1 MNTIDHGSARASTRQ
16 AAPLMA
22 SPQPEADCDKIASV
36 LEKVEV
42 GEATPAEVDYLI
54 DHAQDC
60 SPCFSSIDKQ
70 RLFIAFVQ
78 GNVRQKGVPAALAAS
93 IRQSIAQEVSA

>member
-1 MNTIDHGSARASTRQ
+1 MDTINYGTGRSTQ
-16 AAPLMA
+16 TAPLPDA
-22 SPQPEADCDKIASV
+22 AEAETDCDKIAAV
-36 LEKVEV
+36 LDRVEAGDV
-42 GEATPAEVDYLI
+42 SPEEVDYLL

-78 GNVRQKGVPAALAAS
+78 GNVRLKGVPAELANAIRAS
-93 IRQSIAQEVSA
+93 IEYAIPAQ

>member
-1 MNTIDHGSARASTRQ
+1 MNTTNHGAAR
-16 AAPLMA
+16 
-22 SPQPEADCDKIASV
+22 SPEPETDCDKIATV
-36 LEKVEV
+36 LDKVEA
-42 GEATPAEVDYLI
+42 GDASPEEVDYLL

-78 GNVRQKGVPAALAAS
+78 GNVRQKGVPASLATAIRTS
-93 IRQSIAQEVSA
+93 IEYEVAAQ